1 MITIS
6 QYIEAICSPDGRMRT
21 LERVRPA
28 EGEPGVAMF
37 SMPGHGLVDFEVI
50 AGDDCTTLR
59 CPLRRDASAV
69 EELRVLAAKDSGLG
83 SRYFAEWRV
92 LEREIVL
99 FDDNGDAFEVD
110 ILARTTPEG
119 EPMVDFLDRAVA
131 RGDVMAVDTLAR
143 ESEKLS
149 RWAGNLD
156 RGIALGKLLV
166 APDGTPRVKGFS
178 ASDET
183 DRIHRVLGAARRA
196 ARAAKA
202 LRNAQMVQAAANTPD
217 ANHAGEHDGVEGIRL
232 VRDGGGWM
240 YVDRAGRAVIDD
252 VWLTAEPFRGNR
264 AQVETRE
271 GHGLIDIA
279 GRRVLEPVYEE
290 VVWDDYWGLVTTMAE
305 GRWLLADSDGTVL
318 TAEPYDWLGECSE
331 GMVLAQRGD
340 RCGFLDICGREVVP
354 CIYDDASSFSDGCA
368 LVTLDG
374 EEFFIDPRGRKI

>member
-1 MITIS
+1 MITIT
-6 QYIEAICSPDGRMRT
+6 QYLEALSSPDGRMHT
-21 LERVRPA
+21 LDRLRHA
-28 EGEPGVAMF
+28 GGGSGEAVF

-50 AGDDCTTLR
+50 AGESRNTLR
-59 CPLRRDASAV
+59 CPLRRDASAA
-69 EELRVLAAKDSGLG
+69 EELRVLAAKDHGLG
-83 SRYFAEWRV
+83 SRYFTEWRV

-110 ILARTTPEG
+110 VLVRSAPDG
-119 EPMVDFLDRAVA
+119 EAMVDFLDRAVA
-131 RGDVMAVDTLAR
+131 CGDVMAVDALAR
-143 ESEKLS
+143 ETEKLL

-166 APDGTPRVKGFS
+166 APDGTPRVKAFS

-202 LRNAQMVQAAANTPD
+202 LQAARAAHVKD
-217 ANHAGEHDGVEGIRL
+217 ANHADEHEATDGIRL

-252 VWLTAEPFRGNR
+252 VWLTAEPFRGSR

-271 GHGLIDIA
+271 GHGLIDMN

-331 GMVLAQRGD
+331 GMVLAQKGD
-340 RCGFLDICGREVVP
+340 KCGFLDVCGREAVP